1 MSAAP
6 TSPPTVFPAHGSPNW
21 IDLYTDQ
28 VDRAKE
34 FYAQLFKW
42 DFRNRFSFVT
52 DAAEVEELTQES
64 YLARRNGDPTA
75 EFVDTQPVF
84 NDMTMPSAWHCN
96 VYVDDLENA
105 LLAVKKMGGTIL
117 SGPTS
122 RGAMA
127 TIATI
132 ADPDDGV
139 LTLWEA
145 GEAAGLLA
153 TDESGTLSWL
163 ELETPDLVRAAEFYS
178 AVFGWEPNVVLNDAV
193 LTDSGVGQN
202 DSIRFTKRG
211 RQVAIAVSTP
221 LEGMPASWCPV
232 FAAKDVDLYTV
243 SAVRLGAV
251 VMVEPWRSPVGR
263 QACLV
268 DPTGAAFTL
277 VGPQRPGVDEL

>member
-1 MSAAP
+1 MTAATTYLP
-6 TSPPTVFPAHGSPNW
+6 TAFPAHGSPNW

-28 VDRAKE
+28 VDQAKE

-42 DFRNRFSFVT
+42 DFRNRFSLV
-52 DAAEVEELTQES
+52 AETTGAEERTQES
-64 YLARRNGDPTA
+64 FVAIRGGDTTA
-75 EFVDTQPVF
+75 ELVDTQPAF
-84 NDMTMPSAWHCN
+84 EDMTMPSAWHCN
-96 VYVDDLENA
+96 VYVDNLEHA
-105 LLAVKKMGGTIL
+105 LIAVEKMGGTVL
-117 SGPTS
+117 SGPAR

-127 TIATI
+127 TVATI
-132 ADPDDGV
+132 ADPEEAV

-145 GEAAGLLA
+145 DEAAGLVA

-163 ELETPDLVRAAEFYS
+163 ELETPNLVRAVDFYA
-178 AVFGWEPNVVLNDAV
+178 AVFGWEANLVLNEDGLGQDDA
-193 LTDSGVGQN
+193 
-202 DSIRFTKRG
+202 IRFTKRG

-232 FAAKDVDLYTV
+232 FAARDVDLYTV

-268 DPTGAAFTL
+268 DPTGAAFAL